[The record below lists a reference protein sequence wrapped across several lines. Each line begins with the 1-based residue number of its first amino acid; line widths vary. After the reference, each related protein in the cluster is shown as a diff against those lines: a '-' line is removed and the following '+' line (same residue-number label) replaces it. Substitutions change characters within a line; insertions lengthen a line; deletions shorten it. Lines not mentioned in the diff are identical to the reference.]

1 MKNIF
6 EKIQE
11 LEDIPGY
18 SKHEQLVQGVINAI
32 DEKLLVRGD
41 MLPSVN
47 NMIQEIGFARETIM
61 KGYRELKDRGI
72 IESKNRLGFF
82 VANADTEQTLKVAL
96 MMFGFDPFQEVFY
109 RNFRE
114 KLGENIH
121 LDVFFHH
128 NNIEVFE
135 TILNHIKGKY
145 GMYVVAPIPHPKT
158 KELLQS
164 IPTSKLLMFDRYE
177 SISDDIN
184 HITQEFEASSYR
196 FFTELA
202 DRLRGFDAFFF
213 YYQPHSMIPIEILR
227 AFKKFLQDF
236 NIKGGVRKSYEPIS
250 VEKGKAYFIIDN
262 IDLYQIL
269 KDCKLKNLK
278 LGVDVGILSHNDE
291 PMKEIIADGI
301 TTYGTDFALMG
312 TKSAQFVLSREKIQ
326 ETMPMV
332 LIRRNSL

>member
-18 SKHEQLVQGVINAI
+18 SKHEQFVQGIINAI

-47 NMIQEIGFARETIM
+47 NMIQEVGFARETIM

-72 IESKNRLGFF
+72 IEAKNRLGFF
-82 VANADTEQTLKVAL
+82 VANEDTEQTLKVAL
-96 MMFGFDPFQEVFY
+96 MMFGFDTFQEIFY

-114 KLGENIH
+114 GLGENVH

-128 NNIEVFE
+128 NNIEVFD

-145 GMYVVAPIPHPKT
+145 GMYVVSPIPHPKT

-164 IPTSKLLMFDRYE
+164 IPLSKLLMFDRFE
-177 SISDDIN
+177 PIGGDFS

-196 FFTELA
+196 IFTELS
-202 DRLRGFDAFFF
+202 DRLRDFDEFLF

-227 AFKKFLQDF
+227 AFKKFLQDH
-236 NIKGGVRKSYEPIS
+236 NIKGGVRKSFDAIS
-250 VEKGKAYFIIDN
+250 VEKGKVYFIIDN
-262 IDLYQIL
+262 IDLYAII
-269 KDCKLKNLK
+269 KDCKEKNLK
-278 LGVDVGILSHNDE
+278 LGVDVGILSHNDG

-301 TTYGTDFALMG
+301 TTYGTDFGLMG
-312 TKSAQFVLSREKIQ
+312 TKSAQFVLTREKIQ
-326 ETMPMV
+326 ETMPMI

>member
-1 MKNIF
+1 
-6 EKIQE
+6 
-11 LEDIPGY
+11 
-18 SKHEQLVQGVINAI
+18 
-32 DEKLLVRGD
+32 
-41 MLPSVN
+41 
-47 NMIQEIGFARETIM
+47 
-61 KGYRELKDRGI
+61 LKDRGI
-72 IESKNRLGFF
+72 IEAKNRLGYF
-82 VANADTEQTLKVAL
+82 VANEDTEQTLKVAL
-96 MMFGFDPFQEVFY
+96 MMFGFDTFQEVFY

-114 KLGENIH
+114 TLGRNIH

-164 IPTSKLLMFDRYE
+164 IPLSKLLIFDRYE
-177 SISDDIN
+177 PIGDDIN
-184 HITQEFEASSYR
+184 YISQEFEASSYR
-196 FFTELA
+196 IFTELL
-202 DRLRGFDAFFF
+202 DRLRDFDEFLF
-213 YYQPHSMIPIEILR
+213 YYHPHSMIPIEILR
-227 AFKKFLQDF
+227 AFKKFLQDY
-236 NIKGGVRKSYEPIS
+236 NIKGGIRKSYEPIS
-250 VEKGKAYFIIDN
+250 VERGKAYFIIDN

-269 KDCKLKNLK
+269 KDCKTKNLQ
-278 LGVDVGILSHNDE
+278 LGVDIGILSHNDE

-312 TKSAQFVLSREKIQ
+312 TKSAQFVSSREKIQ

>member
-1 MKNIF
+1 MKSIF

-18 SKHEQLVQGVINAI
+18 SKHEQFVHGIINAI

-47 NMIQEIGFARETIM
+47 TMIQEVGFARETIM
-61 KGYRELKDRGI
+61 KAYRELKDRGI
-72 IESKNRLGFF
+72 IEAKNRLGFF
-82 VANADTEQTLKVAL
+82 VANEDTEQTLKVVVV
-96 MMFGFDPFQEVFY
+96 MFAFDTFQEVFY

-114 KLGENIH
+114 ALGENIH

-135 TILNHIKGKY
+135 TMLNHIKGKY

-158 KELLQS
+158 NELLQS

-177 SISDDIN
+177 PIAEDIN

-196 FFTELA
+196 IFTELV
-202 DRLRGFDAFFF
+202 DRLRDFDEFLF
-213 YYQPHSMIPIEILR
+213 YYQPHSFIPIEILK
-227 AFKKFLQDF
+227 AFKKFLKDY
-236 NIKGGVRKSYEPIS
+236 NIKGGVRKGSEPIS
-250 VEKGKAYFIIDN
+250 VEKGKVYFIIDN

-269 KDCKLKNLK
+269 KDCKAKNLK

-301 TTYGTDFALMG
+301 TTYGSDFAQMG
-312 TKSAQFVLSREKIQ
+312 TKSAQFVLNREKIQ

>member
-1 MKNIF
+1 MKSIF

-18 SKHEQLVQGVINAI
+18 SKHEQFVHGIINAI

-47 NMIQEIGFARETIM
+47 TMIQEVGFARETIM
-61 KGYRELKDRGI
+61 KAYRELKDRGI
-72 IESKNRLGFF
+72 IEAKNRLGFF
-82 VANADTEQTLKVAL
+82 VANEDTEQTLKVAVV
-96 MMFGFDPFQEVFY
+96 MFAFDTFQEVFY

-114 KLGENIH
+114 ALGENVH

-135 TILNHIKGKY
+135 TMLNHIKGKY

-158 KELLQS
+158 NELLQS

-177 SISDDIN
+177 PIGEDIN

-196 FFTELA
+196 IFTELV
-202 DRLRGFDAFFF
+202 DRLRDFDEFLF
-213 YYQPHSMIPIEILR
+213 YYQPHSFIPIEILK
-227 AFKKFLQDF
+227 AFKRFLKDY
-236 NIKGGVRKSYEPIS
+236 NIKGGVRKSSEPIS
-250 VEKGKAYFIIDN
+250 VEKGKVYFIIDN

-269 KDCKLKNLK
+269 KDCKAKNLK

-301 TTYGTDFALMG
+301 TTYGSDFAQMG
-312 TKSAQFVLSREKIQ
+312 TKSAQFVLNREKIQ